1 MRQILTFHIVCLS
14 WIFFRATSVSAAVQM
29 LGTLGNFH
37 WEKEFG
43 AAWLFLGLLGGLGL
57 LMDLQ
62 MEFTGDEYVFQSR
75 PGVVAYGTAVTAMF
89 LLTLFSASGSHAFI
103 YFQF

>member
-1 MRQILTFHIVCLS
+1 
-14 WIFFRATSVSAAVQM
+14 M
-29 LGTLGNFH
+29 LGTLRNFH
-37 WEKEFG
+37 WEAEFA

-62 MEFTGDEYVFQSR
+62 MEATGDEYVFQSR
-75 PGVVAYGTAVTAMF
+75 SGIVAYGTAVTAM
-89 LLTLFSASGSHAFI
+89 LLLVLFSASGSHAFI